1 MSLRIRLTKLE
12 QELRR
17 KGASIA
23 ERLQEARRKHAAGQ
37 LRRTPIAELESN
49 PHPLA
54 QRLVRAR
61 YRVGDV

>member
-1 MSLRIRLTKLE
+1 MNLRTRLAKME
-12 QELRR
+12 KELRS

-23 ERLQEARRKHAAGQ
+23 ERLREARRKHAVGQ

-54 QRLVRAR
+54 QRIVRAR
-61 YRVGDV
+61 YRMGDV

>member
-1 MSLRIRLTKLE
+1 MNLRIRLTKLE
-12 QELRR
+12 QKLCC

-23 ERLQEARRKHAAGQ
+23 ERLQEARCRHAAGQ

-54 QRLVRAR
+54 QRIVRAR
-61 YRVGDV
+61 YRMGDV

>member
-1 MSLRIRLTKLE
+1 MNLRARLAKME
-12 QELRR
+12 KELRS
-17 KGASIA
+17 KGSSIA

-54 QRLVRAR
+54 QRIVRAR
-61 YRVGDV
+61 YRMGDV